1 MKASLELEKKNYV
14 RKSLELVNTD
24 DTITLKEANS
34 KVLKEVTWKPS
45 KEKAPWVATKDSEE
59 KLSELGFKVKDIG
72 FSKITGEI
80 DSFSVAYN
88 KQTYL
93 WNTIDQVKKF
103 INLKKQTYELQSQGY
118 TMRHQN

>member
-72 FSKITGEI
+72 FSETGKI

-88 KQTYL
+88 QQTY
-93 WNTIDQVKKF
+93 NFKEEYPK
-103 INLKKQTYELQSQGY
+103 
-118 TMRHQN
+118 RHQN